1 MLRSDAS
8 TFVVLV
14 LLPVLALLLAA
25 AFWLLVGVTVTAP
38 LVKLCCCWVL
48 RVDASVS
55 PCVLVGV
62 KVTAPVLDVLAP
74 VEVLPTL
81 PPVALLAVLRVLLSA
96 SDWPLVLVGF
106 TVTAPVLDVLAPVEE
121 V

>member
-1 MLRSDAS
+1 M
-8 TFVVLV
+8 
-14 LLPVLALLLAA
+14 
-25 AFWLLVGVTVTAP
+25 FWLLVGVTVTAP

-62 KVTAPVLDVLAP
+62 KVTAPVLLVDAP
-74 VEVLPTL
+74 VLVLPTL
-81 PPVALLAVLRVLLSA
+81 PPVAWLAVLRVLLSA
-96 SDWPLVLVGF
+96 RDCPFVLFGF